1 MVNSELIL
9 GCAVFSKGLLIK
21 GFLCLCY
28 KLSKPIVSSNYQ
40 NNGKPEKKEYNRWMV
55 MVEMVNR
62 WTVEPLNRW
71 TVDGGNGYFTPRI
84 FATNGEINVKSKQLY
99 RPLSQLLSEKSD
111 VSYSD
116 TSVWFKRQISF
127 SSLQSFIIC
136 IRGSWSKQYNIPTE
150 KRMEALISQILLQ
163 ILVKNYVNKP
173 GGYYIKPDTY

>member
-40 NNGKPEKKEYNRWMV
+40 NNGKPEKKEYNRWI
-55 MVEMVNR
+55 
-62 WTVEPLNRW
+62 L
-71 TVDGGNGYFTPRI
+71 DGGNGYFTPRI